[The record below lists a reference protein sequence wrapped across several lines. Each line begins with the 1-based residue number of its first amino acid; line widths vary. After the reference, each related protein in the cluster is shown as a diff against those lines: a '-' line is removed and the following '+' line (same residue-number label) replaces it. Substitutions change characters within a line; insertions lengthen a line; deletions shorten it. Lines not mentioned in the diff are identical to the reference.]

1 MFDRAVGRL
10 LELRLEFQRGH
21 RDAVDEKH
29 EVDAP
34 RLGLQPGGGEF
45 GLGRPRAVDQL
56 GHDAQ
61 AVLRVAGEGV
71 GVQIVLG
78 FKLAEEETRAAV
90 AQFVAQHAER
100 AEGAHR
106 LVGREWIGLVELFG
120 DALEKLLLGSGRVER
135 AELFPLLG
143 LGVLHEADDVLG

>member
-1 MFDRAVGRL
+1 M
-10 LELRLEFQRGH
+10 
-21 RDAVDEKH
+21 
-29 EVDAP
+29 
-34 RLGLQPGGGEF
+34 
-45 GLGRPRAVDQL
+45 
-56 GHDAQ
+56 
-61 AVLRVAGEGV
+61 
-71 GVQIVLG
+71 LG

-90 AQFVAQHAER
+90 EQFVAQHAER